1 MKMRTSFEA
10 HRGKIAGNLNAFNK
24 EAMTGSKKRAIM
36 VTRMETRIIRGMQA
50 MTLCLLISGIRAWSN
65 SRLIITIAMLIGIC
79 MYTAVYYIIKKSNG
93 IVQKKSR
100 LLNAVLAKLL
110 IVAVIGVVLAL
121 NNHDHVRF
129 NYLTVKFMILQS
141 GAVLVPMSD
150 KRIRYK
156 VCWAILIAEVILTI
170 FL

>member
-1 MKMRTSFEA
+1 
-10 HRGKIAGNLNAFNK
+10 
-24 EAMTGSKKRAIM
+24 M
-36 VTRMETRIIRGMQA
+36 VTRLETRTIRGMQA
-50 MTLCLLISGIRAWSN
+50 MTLCLLISGVRAWSN

-93 IVQKKSR
+93 IDQKKSR
-100 LLNAVLAKLL
+100 LLNAVLVQLL
-110 IVAVIGVVLAL
+110 IVAVIGVILILAL

-129 NYLTVKFMILQS
+129 NYLTVQSLILQS